1 MQLLISLSALLL
13 SVMLV
18 QMGIGALR
26 PFDTISGAALGF
38 TGVEIGLVASGHF
51 IGFLG
56 GCLIGP
62 KLVYRAGHS
71 RAFAILAAVGVISI
85 IAHTIQADPYFWT
98 FARIFGGFAVAGCY
112 TVIESWLQAKATN
125 HIRARVFSIYRIAD
139 FAGQIFA
146 NSLIGVLTPAS
157 YLSYNILAMIMC
169 LALIPLAVTLSKEPG
184 LPETNK
190 LRPLLA
196 YKISPLATLGVVIA
210 GVSTAAFGSIAPLY
224 AANIGMSTL
233 EISYF
238 LTAAV
243 IGGII
248 VHPPAGFL
256 ADQFDRRSV
265 LMFFSILSTIV
276 CLVVGT
282 GIVEPNG
289 QDHFGSLLFALLFGF
304 STFPIYSL
312 SVAHANDFA
321 SPHDVLDLSASLIFF
336 YALGAIISPVIA
348 GYVIGAFGT
357 PYLFV
362 YISVAHIVLMVFT
375 VVRAIARPVSDND
388 KPYAYYPRT
397 TMFIAN
403 ILRGRGGSHK
413 DDKD

>member
-26 PFDTISGAALGF
+26 PFDSISGAALGF
-38 TGVEIGLVASGHF
+38 TSVDIGLFASGHF
-51 IGFLG
+51 AGFLC
-56 GCLIGP
+56 GCLLGP

-85 IAHTIQADPYFWT
+85 IAHTIKADPYFWT
-98 FARIFGGFAVAGCY
+98 FARILGGFAVAGCY

-125 HIRARVFSIYRIAD
+125 KIRARVFSIYRIAD

-146 NSLIGVLTPAS
+146 NGLIGVLTPAS
-157 YLSYNILAMIMC
+157 YISYNILAMIMC
-169 LALIPLAVTLSKEPG
+169 LALIPLAVTLSKEPS
-184 LPETNK
+184 LPKTK
-190 LRPLLA
+190 IFRPFLA
-196 YKISPLATLGVVIA
+196 YKISPLASLGVVTA
-210 GVSTAAFGSIAPLY
+210 GISTSAFGSIAPLY
-224 AANIGMSTL
+224 AANLGMSSL

-248 VHPPAGFL
+248 VHPPAGLL
-256 ADQFDRRSV
+256 ADRFDRRSV
-265 LMFFSILSTIV
+265 MMFFSILSTVV
-276 CLVVGT
+276 CLAIGSDL
-282 GIVEPNG
+282 VEISG
-289 QDHFGSLLFALLFGF
+289 QGHGGSLLLALLFGV

-312 SVAHANDFA
+312 SAAHANDFA
-321 SPHDVLDLSASLIFF
+321 GPDDVLDLSASLIFF
-336 YALGAIISPVIA
+336 YALGAIISPIIA
-348 GYVIGAFGT
+348 GYIIGRFGT
-357 PYLFV
+357 PYLFI
-362 YISVAHIVLMVFT
+362 YISFAHIFLMSFT
-375 VVRAIARPVSDND
+375 VLRAIARPVSNDD

-403 ILRGRGGSHK
+403 IIRGRNAS
-413 DDKD
+413 DKRKKS

>member
-26 PFDTISGAALGF
+26 PFDSISGAALGF
-38 TGVEIGLVASGHF
+38 TSVDIGLIASGHF
-51 IGFLG
+51 AGFLC
-56 GCLIGP
+56 GCLLGP

-85 IAHTIQADPYFWT
+85 IAHTIKADPYFWT
-98 FARIFGGFAVAGCY
+98 FARILGGFAVAGCY

-125 HIRARVFSIYRIAD
+125 KIRARVFSIYRIAD

-146 NSLIGVLTPAS
+146 NGLIGVLTPAS
-157 YLSYNILAMIMC
+157 YISYNILAMIMC
-169 LALIPLAVTLSKEPG
+169 LALIPLAVTLSKEPS
-184 LPETNK
+184 LPKTK
-190 LRPLLA
+190 IFRPFLA
-196 YKISPLATLGVVIA
+196 YKISPLASLGVVTA
-210 GVSTAAFGSIAPLY
+210 GISTSAFGSIAPLY
-224 AANIGMSTL
+224 AANLGMSSL

-248 VHPPAGFL
+248 VHPPTGLL
-256 ADQFDRRSV
+256 ADRFDRRSV
-265 LMFFSILSTIV
+265 MMFFSILSTVV
-276 CLVVGT
+276 CLA
-282 GIVEPNG
+282 ISSDLVEISG
-289 QDHFGSLLFALLFGF
+289 QGHGGSLILALLFGV

-312 SVAHANDFA
+312 SAAHANDFA
-321 SPHDVLDLSASLIFF
+321 GPDDVLDLSASLIFF
-336 YALGAIISPVIA
+336 YALGAIISPIIA
-348 GYVIGAFGT
+348 GYIIGRFGT
-357 PYLFV
+357 PYLFI
-362 YISVAHIVLMVFT
+362 YISLAHIFLMSFT
-375 VVRAIARPVSDND
+375 VLRAIARPVSTDD

-403 ILRGRGGSHK
+403 IIRGRNAS
-413 DDKD
+413 DKRKKS

>member
-26 PFDTISGAALGF
+26 PFDSISGAALGF
-38 TGVEIGLVASGHF
+38 TSVDIGLIASGHF
-51 IGFLG
+51 AGFLF
-56 GCLIGP
+56 GCLLGP

-85 IAHTIQADPYFWT
+85 IAHTIKADPYFWT
-98 FARIFGGFAVAGCY
+98 FARILGGFAVAGCY
-112 TVIESWLQAKATN
+112 TVIESWLQAKAN
-125 HIRARVFSIYRIAD
+125 NQIRARVFSIYRIAD

-157 YLSYNILAMIMC
+157 YISYNVLAMIMC
-169 LALIPLAVTLSKEPG
+169 LALIPLAVTLSKEPS
-184 LPETNK
+184 LPTTQK
-190 LRPLLA
+190 FRPFLA
-196 YKISPLATLGVVIA
+196 YRISPLATLGVVIA
-210 GVSTAAFGSIAPLY
+210 GISTSAFGSIAPLY
-224 AANIGMSTL
+224 AANLGMSNL

-243 IGGII
+243 IGGVI

-256 ADQFDRRSV
+256 ADRFDRRSV
-265 LMFFSILSTIV
+265 LMFFSILSTVV
-276 CLVVGT
+276 CLA
-282 GIVEPNG
+282 I
-289 QDHFGSLLFALLFGF
+289 GSDLVDLAAQGHSVSLFLALLFGI

-312 SVAHANDFA
+312 SAAHANDFA
-321 SPHDVLDLSASLIFF
+321 GSDDVLDLSASLIAF
-336 YALGAIISPVIA
+336 YALGAIISPIIA
-348 GYVIGAFGT
+348 GYITGRFGT
-357 PYLFV
+357 SYLFI
-362 YISVAHIVLMVFT
+362 YISLAHILLMSFT
-375 VVRAIARPVSDND
+375 VWRAIARPVSSDD

-403 ILRGRGGSHK
+403 IIRGRNAS
-413 DDKD
+413 DKRDKP

>member
-1 MQLLISLSALLL
+1 MRVLISLSALLL

-26 PFDTISGAALGF
+26 PFDSISGVALGF
-38 TGVEIGLVASGHF
+38 SSFDVGLVASGHF

-71 RAFAILAAVGVISI
+71 RAFAIFAAVGVISI
-85 IAHTIQADPYFWT
+85 IAHTIHADPYFWT
-98 FARIFGGFAVAGCY
+98 FARIFGGLAVAGCY

-125 HIRARVFSIYRIAD
+125 KIRARVFSIYRIAD

-157 YLSYNILAMIMC
+157 YISYNILAMIMC
-169 LALIPLAVTLSKEPG
+169 LALIPLAVTVSKEPS
-184 LPETNK
+184 LPKTK
-190 LRPLLA
+190 GFQPFIA
-196 YKISPLATLGVVIA
+196 YKISPLATLGVVVA

-224 AANIGMSTL
+224 ATDLGMSPL

-238 LTAAV
+238 LTTAV

-248 VHPPAGFL
+248 IHPPAGFL

-265 LMFFSILSTIV
+265 LMVFSILSTIV
-276 CLVVGT
+276 CLAIGS
-282 GIVEPNG
+282 GIVEPVA
-289 QDHFGSLLFALLFGF
+289 HSITSPLLFALLFGL

-312 SVAHANDFA
+312 SAAHANDFA
-321 SPHDVLDLSASLIFF
+321 IPDDVLDLSASLIFF
-336 YALGAIISPVIA
+336 YALGAIISPIIA
-348 GYVIGAFGT
+348 GYFIGIFGT
-357 PYLFV
+357 SYLFIH
-362 YISVAHIVLMVFT
+362 ISLAHIVLMAFT
-375 VVRAIARPVSDND
+375 VIRAIARPVSADD
-388 KPYAYYPRT
+388 KPYVYYPRT

-403 ILRGRGGSHK
+403 IIRARNAEDKRNK
-413 DDKD
+413 D